1 MEKRSWHIYV
11 LEIAPISQACDS
23 ADVRSLRKAFGTFSC
38 LERAQGV
45 SALEIQTLQQFQSL
59 APNTSLLLSLG
70 VFRGLRQGLILSPPL
85 FNTTSVSQQRQ
96 KVPRLY

>member
-23 ADVRSLRKAFGTFSC
+23 ADVRSLRKAFGTSSC
-38 LERAQGV
+38 LEQVQGV
-45 SALEIQTLQQFQSL
+45 SALEIQTLQRFQSL
-59 APNTSLLLSLG
+59 AANTALLLTQG

-85 FNTTSVSQQRQ
+85 FNTFSVSQ
-96 KVPRLY
+96 